1 MHFLAGGGNSVTKPS
16 NGNVRASEAVIL
28 PPCPEWNNI
37 FSSSS
42 PHQQVHVDVI
52 VPVYKDKQL
61 TLRCLYSVLAAKQQ
75 TAFELIVI
83 NDASPDG
90 ELVSC
95 LQELKRQGLI
105 TLIENDVNK
114 GYVYSANLGM
124 SLHQDRDVVQLN
136 SDAEV
141 FGDWLDRMRNCAY
154 QNGRVSTVT
163 PLSNNATICSYPFFN
178 RDNPE
183 PLELKY
189 EELDALASSVNKG
202 KAVET
207 PTGVGFCMYIRRE
220 CISEIGYY
228 DRDSFGRGYGEENDF
243 CQRAQKKDWIN
254 LICCNVFVLHHGSAS
269 FQGDRMALVTHAMQM
284 INKLHPNYHK
294 DVAQFVGRSRYRGEI
309 FPTNLIY

>member
-1 MHFLAGGGNSVTKPS
+1 
-16 NGNVRASEAVIL
+16 
-28 PPCPEWNNI
+28 
-37 FSSSS
+37 
-42 PHQQVHVDVI
+42 VHVDVI